1 MATLRAP
8 GVFIEPVFVKPGAR
22 LDTGVPAFV
31 GFATPVNTPLAL
43 NRKDELAARFAIA
56 PASFLTDVVTAFF
69 DNGGARC
76 YIVGA
81 DADPGRDPVAALLE
95 ALATLDPLDDLDL
108 VAVPDAMVLDD
119 ESAIR
124 AVQQELLA
132 HCGRH
137 ADRFAIVDALHGATP
152 AKVVAQRRALTVG
165 QAEPVNGALYH
176 PWLKLAAG
184 ATPRR
189 SVPPCGHVAGVYAR
203 TDTRVGVF
211 KAPANEPLVG
221 VVDVDPLVEAD
232 AQAALN
238 PEGVNVV
245 RVFPG
250 RGTRIWGARTLSRQD
265 EWRYVNVRRL
275 FLTLRRWLDRNMT
288 FAAFEPNGPRL
299 WIRIRRE
306 LTVYL
311 TDLWLDGAL
320 AGTTPDE
327 AFFVKCDAETNPP
340 DGREAGQV
348 VTEIGLAPSAPSEFI
363 VVRIIQRET
372 TTTTTA

>member
-1 MATLRAP
+1 M
-8 GVFIEPVFVKPGAR
+8 
-22 LDTGVPAFV
+22 
-31 GFATPVNTPLAL
+31 
-43 NRKDELAARFAIA
+43 
-56 PASFLTDVVTAFF
+56 
-69 DNGGARC
+69 
-76 YIVGA
+76 
-81 DADPGRDPVAALLE
+81 
-95 ALATLDPLDDLDL
+95 
-108 VAVPDAMVLDD
+108 
-119 ESAIR
+119 
-124 AVQQELLA
+124 
-132 HCGRH
+132 
-137 ADRFAIVDALHGATP
+137 
-152 AKVVAQRRALTVG
+152 
-165 QAEPVNGALYH
+165 
-176 PWLKLAAG
+176 
-184 ATPRR
+184 
-189 SVPPCGHVAGVYAR
+189 
-203 TDTRVGVF
+203 
-211 KAPANEPLVG
+211 
-221 VVDVDPLVEAD
+221 VDVDPLVEAD
-232 AQAALN
+232 AQAELN

-250 RGTRIWGARTLSRQD
+250 RGIRLWGARTLSRQD

-320 AGTTPDE
+320 AGSTPDE

-363 VVRIIQRET
+363 VVRIVQRET

>member
-1 MATLRAP
+1 MTKYRSP
-8 GVFIEPVFVKPGAR
+8 GVFIEPVVVDRGTR
-22 LDTGVPAFV
+22 LETGVPAFV
-31 GFATPVNTPLAL
+31 GFAAPVNTPLAL
-43 NRKDELAARFAIA
+43 GRKEELAARFTMPA
-56 PASFLTDVVTAFF
+56 ASFLADVVAAFF
-69 DNGGARC
+69 DNGGTRC
-76 YIVGA
+76 YVVGA
-81 DADPGRDPVAALLE
+81 DADPARDPAAALVD
-95 ALATLDPLDDLDL
+95 ALGALDPLEDPDL

-119 ESAIR
+119 ERAIQV
-124 AVQQELLA
+124 VQRELLA
-132 HCGRH
+132 HCARH
-137 ADRFAIVDALHGATP
+137 ADRFAILDALRGATS
-152 AKVVAQRRALTVG
+152 ANVLAQRRALTLG

-176 PWLKLAAG
+176 PWLKLPPSAG
-184 ATPRR
+184 PLR

-203 TDTRVGVF
+203 TDARVGVF

-232 AQAALN
+232 AHAALN

-250 RGTRIWGARTLSRQD
+250 RGIRIWGARTLSRQD

-275 FLTLRRWLDRNMT
+275 FLTVRRWLDRHMT

-311 TDLWLDGAL
+311 TQLWLDGAL
-320 AGTTPDE
+320 VGRTPDE
-327 AFFVKCDAETNPP
+327 AFFVKCDVETNPP
-340 DGREAGQV
+340 DRRDAGQV

-363 VVRIIQRET
+363 VVRIIQSET
-372 TTTTTA
+372 TTAIV